1 MSDNNEFIKMKPLA
15 YILCFLIMVAPL
27 IFFIPTAVIIGFFS
41 FQEIITVL
49 FKPVLIIYYAFQVAV
64 GVLFPLV
71 LKKKIQKYDGTPD
84 QVRKFNKFAKAFFNN
99 LIVVA
104 IVFAIGGGFLINV
117 TMKGAGFGLESFM
130 GYSSDVMMVLFS
142 FVLTCDFSLLFYVF
156 TIRIVEPALSKVPY
170 TSKEIIMGIFKRNI
184 LTILFAVIGCIGL
197 VLCVVLQPM
206 NIESGVTTMI
216 AKLIPIFK
224 LIKF

>member
-27 IFFIPTAVIIGFFS
+27 IFFIPTAVLIGFFS
-41 FQEIITVL
+41 FREIITVL
-49 FKPVLIIYYAFQVAV
+49 FNPVLIIYYALQVAV

-71 LKKKIQKYDGTPD
+71 LKKKIKKYDGTPD

-130 GYSSDVMMVLFS
+130 GYSSDVMMILFS
-142 FVLTCDFSLLFYVF
+142 FVL
-156 TIRIVEPALSKVPY
+156 A
-170 TSKEIIMGIFKRNI
+170 
-184 LTILFAVIGCIGL
+184 
-197 VLCVVLQPM
+197 
-206 NIESGVTTMI
+206 
-216 AKLIPIFK
+216 
-224 LIKF
+224 